1 MKNKITRLTTITAG
15 LAIAFT
21 GCSDPASEGTNAAA
35 GGNGTESAVP
45 NSFAAVTAKLD
56 KGGDVFLYYST
67 EQVIATVEQYA
78 NSATE
83 AVQGFA
89 PGPMEQEMVDSAS
102 KAGDAFLD
110 QSGLRDINGVGM
122 SSLEYETG
130 MFRNKVVVHH
140 DEAKAGGKLWSLI
153 GSEPHDFSILKLLPA
168 DTAIAFSHEIH
179 PKALLDWV
187 PDLLEA
193 SDAPPQFKG
202 QFDNTLQMAN
212 GLFGL
217 KDLLASF
224 DNEIGLFVS
233 LDESETLQLPP
244 GAAPPGLDELPMPSM
259 AIMAKVKDDKLSDF
273 VLAALRQAGGPDMEK
288 RTVAGIEM
296 LVITEPAPLPVPLAP
311 AFFRLGDFFV
321 IANTE
326 DLAKRIVAIHNGDEK
341 GLADTEEYKRL
352 AKGLNLKG
360 SHFFYAGNKI
370 GETMSPIIQQA
381 MQADGMPEG
390 FLGLDFGNAYD
401 MQTLGVVR
409 VDKNGI
415 TVENHSQK
423 GIFNSVMMQAGVIP
437 VSVGAGMLL
446 PSLANAKAKAQRISC
461 VNNMKQISIAL
472 RIYATDNED
481 RYPWQVP
488 QAEGGTA
495 ELTRPKSD
503 TNALLDADGKP
514 IFDANTWLHFQ
525 ALSNELS
532 NPKILRCPS
541 DTRPTLTQANT
552 FGSKKP
558 ERGRP
563 GRRIIPFD
571 ENSVSYWL
579 RTDPEVDESKPN
591 EIVLVCSYHNGQ
603 YNVLLADGSVQ
614 QCSWNRLRQYFLDIN
629 NPITLPRFPPP
640 SLR

>member
-1 MKNKITRLTTITAG
+1 MKTKTTLFTTLTAG

-21 GCSDPASEGTNAAA
+21 GCSDSTPESTPSSDGASA
-35 GGNGTESAVP
+35 SAVP

-56 KGGDVFLYYST
+56 KDGDVFLYYST
-67 EQVIATVEQYA
+67 EEVVSTAEQYI
-78 NSATE
+78 NSVGSEVT
-83 AVQGFA
+83 QGFQ
-89 PGPMEQEMVDSAS
+89 PGPTEQAMIDSGMKVGQAI
-102 KAGDAFLD
+102 FD
-110 QSGLRDINGVGM
+110 QSGIKDISGVGM
-122 SSLEYETG
+122 SSVEVEAGL
-130 MFRNKVVVHH
+130 FRNKMVIHH
-140 DEAKAGGKLWSLI
+140 DEAKASGKLWSLI
-153 GSEPHDFSILKLLPA
+153 GSEPHELSMLKLLPA
-168 DTAIAFSHEIH
+168 DTALAFSHEIH
-179 PKALLDWV
+179 PQALLDWI

-233 LDESETLQLPP
+233 LDENETLQLPP

-259 AIMAKVKDDKLSDF
+259 AIVAKVKDDKLSDF
-273 VLAALRQAGGPDMEK
+273 ALAALQQAGGPDMEK

-296 LVITEPAPLPVPLAP
+296 LVITEPANLPVPLAP

-321 IANTE
+321 IANKE
-326 DLAKRIVAIHNGDEK
+326 DFAKRIVAIHNGDEK
-341 GLADTEEYKRL
+341 GLTDTEEYKRL

-370 GETMSPIIQQA
+370 GETMSPIIQQI

-390 FLGLDFGNAYD
+390 FLGLDLENAYD

-446 PSLANAKAKAQRISC
+446 PALSSAKAKAQRISC
-461 VNNMKQISIAL
+461 INNMKQISIAL
-472 RIYATDNED
+472 RIYASDNQN

-514 IFDANTWLHFQ
+514 IFDANTWLHLQ
-525 ALSNELS
+525 ALSNELY

-541 DTRPTLTQANT
+541 DDSRTLANT
-552 FGSKKP
+552 FASKKP
-558 ERGRP
+558 QGAA
-563 GRRIIPFD
+563 GINVIPFD
-571 ENSVSYWL
+571 KNSVSYWL

-614 QCSWNRLRQYFLDIN
+614 QCSWNKLQQYFLDIN